1 MSVKLKF
8 FLILIFSIFATAG
21 AGVYMIQHQT
31 AMPIVDNINA
41 QPQPLSDVQHSQ
53 EIVEDSERAQYQIIP
68 LENINSPLQGSD
80 PTKLA
85 VNFLDDFI
93 PTKGK
98 RKVEVVYLQP
108 NQALVTVI
116 QTPSQ
121 DNSAE
126 SIRYRLEMNSFGRS
140 LLSSSP
146 PIWQIVWVG
155 SQIQCQGEC

>member
-8 FLILIFSIFATAG
+8 FLILILSIFATAG
-21 AGVYMIQHQT
+21 AGVYMIQYQT
-31 AMPIVDNINA
+31 AIPIVDNINA

-53 EIVEDSERAQYQIIP
+53 EIVEDSERAQYENIP
-68 LENINSPLQGSD
+68 LESVNSPLQGSD
-80 PTKLA
+80 PAKLA
-85 VNFLDDFI
+85 MNLLDDFQ
-93 PTKGK
+93 PTKSD
-98 RKVEVVYLQP
+98 RQVEVTYPQP

-121 DNSAE
+121 GDSSTAMK
-126 SIRYRLEMNSFGRS
+126 YRVEMNRFGRS

-155 SQIQCQGEC
+155 SQSQCQAEC